1 MIYVYLDKDSFI
13 DGWASSE
20 MEGSI
25 KIKKEK
31 LVDEIKNNFRAY
43 RYDSLVDDFVKDE
56 SKAIQE
62 AKTRAIFQFNTIG
75 DKKNNDGFEFIVD
88 NEKLIFQNN
97 SANKGFLQK
106 AYVLTSDDF
115 LKIKESTLRF
125 INEDGNEITK
135 TLNRTKIYELW
146 LLSFLH
152 EDNINKHLD
161 SVLIPKIK
169 KAQTIEEI
177 NSITWDEGEEVNS
190 RSMFF

>member
-1 MIYVYLDKDSFI
+1 MIYVYLDKDNFI

-20 MEGSI
+20 MDGSI
-25 KIKKEK
+25 KIKEEK
-31 LVDEIKNNFRAY
+31 LADEIKDNFRVY
-43 RYDSLVDDFVKDE
+43 RYDSLTDDFVKDE

-62 AKTRAIFQFNTIG
+62 AKASAIFQFNVIG

-125 INEDGNEITK
+125 IDEDGNEITK
-135 TLNRTKIYELW
+135 TLNKTKIYELW

-161 SVLIPKIK
+161 TVLIPKIK
-169 KAQTIEEI
+169 NAKTIEEL
-177 NSITWDEGEEVNS
+177 NSITWDEGEEVKS
-190 RSMFF
+190 RPMFF